1 MNRPY
6 DREVLNISIH
16 TFLTEGDGS
25 GAAAFFLRY
34 ISIHTFLT
42 EGDPAFKESSAA
54 IHISIHTFLTEGD
67 AIQSRELRPVDIS
80 IHTFLTEGDIL
91 RIPDKDV
98 AIVFQSTPSSQKVT
112 ESHGR

>member
-67 AIQSRELRPVDIS
+67 KNITF
-80 IHTFLTEGDIL
+80 TFLPHQI
-91 RIPDKDV
+91 
-98 AIVFQSTPSSQKVT
+98 FQSTPSSQKVT
-112 ESHGR
+112 LFRAGSCGR